1 MAVQRSVGV
10 ANQPLEPALLLL
22 SPPGKPAKMQ
32 SSSQWQGSLKA
43 SEASKALGVSKP
55 CSSQVNRK
63 SIPVNHFESQSPVK
77 SAESVLRALLHRRW
91 YRLCTPQF
99 CKAFRGDLLF
109 KMAYKEVQGMLQFVQ
124 CAHWIWIWI
133 DRSHVPCRRPF
144 VPNQSQC
151 SKQRR
156 WVPGWSTRCKIKAG
170 LFLFTL
176 LSLEKSS
183 GCISFQ
189 KATVLQ
195 WYTIVTIVLFYVWL
209 RHRDQH
215 MFLVCLLCSSLKCSF
230 SNGSQDNALFSH
242 GLIQHS
248 TSCSCSSAAL

>member
-43 SEASKALGVSKP
+43 SEASKALGVSRP

-109 KMAYKEVQGMLQFVQ
+109 KMACKEVQGMLQFVQ

-156 WVPGWSTRCKIKAG
+156 WVPG
-170 LFLFTL
+170 
-176 LSLEKSS
+176 
-183 GCISFQ
+183 
-189 KATVLQ
+189 
-195 WYTIVTIVLFYVWL
+195 
-209 RHRDQH
+209 
-215 MFLVCLLCSSLKCSF
+215 
-230 SNGSQDNALFSH
+230 
-242 GLIQHS
+242 
-248 TSCSCSSAAL
+248 

>member
-1 MAVQRSVGV
+1 MTARIKQCGHKTQNLENLKKSGWMARQEQKHDSVWSCLSCLNTLTFLAQNEAMAVQRSVGV

-43 SEASKALGVSKP
+43 SEASKALGVSRP

-109 KMAYKEVQGMLQFVQ
+109 KMACKEVQGMLQFVQ

-156 WVPGWSTRCKIKAG
+156 WVPG
-170 LFLFTL
+170 
-176 LSLEKSS
+176 
-183 GCISFQ
+183 
-189 KATVLQ
+189 
-195 WYTIVTIVLFYVWL
+195 
-209 RHRDQH
+209 
-215 MFLVCLLCSSLKCSF
+215 
-230 SNGSQDNALFSH
+230 
-242 GLIQHS
+242 
-248 TSCSCSSAAL
+248 